1 MTTTPDTTL
10 TSRDRRTMRAGPGPL
25 GRLAG
30 VAYRRR
36 GRVILGW
43 LAAFALVTGLST
55 AFAGEEIGRASCRER
70 V

>member
-1 MTTTPDTTL
+1 VTTTPDTTL
-10 TSRDRRTMRAGPGPL
+10 TSGDRRNTRAGPGPL

-43 LAAFALVTGLST
+43 LAAFALVIGLAA
-55 AFAGEEIGRASCRER
+55 AFAGDFAADY
-70 V
+70 